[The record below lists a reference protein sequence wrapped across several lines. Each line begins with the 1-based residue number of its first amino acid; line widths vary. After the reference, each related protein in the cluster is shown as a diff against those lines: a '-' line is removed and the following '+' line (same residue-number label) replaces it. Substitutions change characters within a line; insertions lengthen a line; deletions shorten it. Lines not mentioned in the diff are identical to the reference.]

1 VTKVVHYSGRDVP
14 ISRKA
19 VLQNMGVSRTMIAAA
34 QAAVEQPYPH
44 NMEYGINDSDMA
56 KAIKAA
62 LLQAARE
69 AKT

>member
-1 VTKVVHYSGRDVP
+1 MKVAHYSSAKVP

-19 VLQNMGVSRTMIAAA
+19 ILRNMAVSRSMVAAA
-34 QAAVEQPYPH
+34 QAAVAQPYPH
-44 NMEYGINDSDMA
+44 NMDYGINDSDMA

-69 AKT
+69 EKS